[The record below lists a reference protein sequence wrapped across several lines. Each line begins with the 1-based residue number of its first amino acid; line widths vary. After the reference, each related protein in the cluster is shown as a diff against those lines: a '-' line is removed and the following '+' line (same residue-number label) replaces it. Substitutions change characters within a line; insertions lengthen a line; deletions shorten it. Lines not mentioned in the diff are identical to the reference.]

1 MRRCNRFQS
10 SCGGHRYFGRNSEK
24 KLQHTPNLSPRSR
37 RDLFV
42 LTLGA
47 SGAATYLWLSNDV
60 EQDLQIAV
68 DSLLS
73 RSKEGMAS
81 DLEVVRDMSEELPP
95 PVKRYLDEV
104 LPVQA
109 NSRRHKLSAA
119 KQSGEF
125 LAAQKWYPF
134 EASLRIK
141 GSFGD
146 PCFVWNANTTIYGM
160 PQQILQTL
168 VGGRGSITT
177 KAWGKIPTVQIQE
190 EEPFILFWLAMLPL
204 CPQALIQ
211 NQLEHQSLEWIEYD
225 FHTARARL
233 ITYPDREEYN
243 LEFQFDK
250 NSNVLLS
257 IAVTADCIE
266 EPWKVTYRDYM
277 RFRDDLL
284 APSRIEIGKGT
295 GPRFRY
301 HMTLIN
307 RSMQ

>member
-81 DLEVVRDMSEELPP
+81 DMSEELPP

-125 LAAQKWYPF
+125 LAGDF
-134 EASLRIK
+134 LRAD
-141 GSFGD
+141 GAFGGLESE
-146 PCFVWNANTTIYGM
+146 V
-160 PQQILQTL
+160 
-168 VGGRGSITT
+168 VRGG
-177 KAWGKIPTVQIQE
+177 
-190 EEPFILFWLAMLPL
+190 L
-204 CPQALIQ
+204 CGEGA
-211 NQLEHQSLEWIEYD
+211 
-225 FHTARARL
+225 
-233 ITYPDREEYN
+233 
-243 LEFQFDK
+243 
-250 NSNVLLS
+250 
-257 IAVTADCIE
+257 
-266 EPWKVTYRDYM
+266 
-277 RFRDDLL
+277 FR
-284 APSRIEIGKGT
+284 P
-295 GPRFRY
+295 
-301 HMTLIN
+301 
-307 RSMQ
+307 